1 MKSLFMGTPDF
12 VAKALVSL
20 SKCTDVVG
28 VVTQGDKPRGRGYTL
43 TPPPVKVC
51 AENLGLSV
59 YQPDKIRGDEFA
71 ALLSELSPELILV
84 AAYGKI
90 LPENVL
96 SFPIYGCVNI
106 HASLLPKYRGAA
118 PIQRAIMN
126 GERETG
132 VTFMYM
138 DAGLDTGDMIF
149 SRRVPIEDADDFGTI
164 HDKLA
169 QAGADG
175 VYELVSGLESGTLTR
190 TPQPRDGATYAAK
203 IENADMALD
212 FSKSAD
218 EVSQKIRALSPMPLA
233 YTHTKNGKLLKIIS
247 CAVAEGSENNG
258 NGENNGAGKAGE
270 VLSLSGGRVRVK
282 CGMGSIEILSCQP
295 EGGRRMTAAD
305 LINGRRV
312 ALGDILSNEF
322 VKSET

>member
-1 MKSLFMGTPDF
+1 MGTPDF
-12 VAKALVSL
+12 AAKALISL
-20 SKCTDVVG
+20 AKCTDVVG
-28 VVTQGDKPRGRGYTL
+28 VVTQGDKPKGRGYAL

-51 AENLGLSV
+51 AESLGLSV

-96 SFPIYGCVNI
+96 SFPMYGCVNI

-118 PIQRAIMN
+118 PIQRAIMD

-149 SRRVPIEDADDFGTI
+149 SCRVPIEDADDFGTI

-169 QAGADG
+169 AAGADG
-175 VYELVSGLESGTLTR
+175 VYELVAGLESGALKR
-190 TPQPRDGATYAAK
+190 TPQPKDGATYAAK
-203 IENADMALD
+203 IENADMAID

-218 EVSQKIRALSPMPLA
+218 EVSRKIRALSPMPLS

-247 CAVAEGSENNG
+247 CAVAEDNG
-258 NGENNGAGKAGE
+258 DIGKAVNAGKAGE

-282 CGMGSIEILSCQP
+282 CGTGSIEILSCQP

-305 LINGRRV
+305 LINGRKV
-312 ALGDILSNEF
+312 SLGDILSNEF